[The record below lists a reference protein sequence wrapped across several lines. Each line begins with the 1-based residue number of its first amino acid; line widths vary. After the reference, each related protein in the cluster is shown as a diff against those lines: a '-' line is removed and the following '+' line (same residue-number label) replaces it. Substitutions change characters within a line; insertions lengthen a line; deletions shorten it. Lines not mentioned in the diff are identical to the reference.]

1 MTQRRNDAT
10 TQRPKDAMTQRHK
23 DPNDRGIVG
32 VNSRY
37 WEKEEDLKQR
47 LSERVIGYF
56 IGKYV
61 KIRYKIW
68 MLRKE
73 SNESVLHPEDL
84 SRICREH
91 VFPVTSPIA
100 LISQIQGSGG
110 SFLNQL
116 FDGHPDLHTHPHELT
131 VGHPEKPHWPRIDL
145 NDLPEN
151 WFGFLFEDIVSKYNQ
166 QGYVTGKGDK
176 ETFPFVFIPPLQR
189 RIFLDYINSLQ
200 SITARDVF
208 NGYLTSYFGAWLN
221 NQNYKGQKKFITAY
235 SPRLAIKRENME
247 LFFETYPD
255 GRLIS
260 LIRDPNNWLSF
271 VRKRWPEK
279 YDDMTVS
286 LEQWNESAQAMLW
299 NKEKYVDRVCLIKF
313 EDLLSKTEAVMRY
326 LANFLGIEF
335 DDILLVPTFNGFPL
349 MVSTRSTI
357 EDHGIAGSPLSE
369 EITSTGW
376 ELNAIEGMTSE
387 KYSLALKETVRF
399 E

>member
-1 MTQRRNDAT
+1 
-10 TQRPKDAMTQRHK
+10 MTQRHK
-23 DPNDRGIVG
+23 DPKDRGILG
-32 VNSRY
+32 VNSRH
-37 WEKEEDLKQR
+37 WEKEEERKPR
-47 LSERVIGYF
+47 LSERVMSYF

-61 KIRYKIW
+61 KIRYRIW
-68 MLRKE
+68 MFRKE
-73 SNESVLHPEDL
+73 ANESVLHPEDL
-84 SRICREH
+84 SRICLQH
-91 VFPVTSPIA
+91 VFPVTSPLA

-116 FDGHPDLHTHPHELT
+116 FDGHPELHIHPHELII
-131 VGHPEKPHWPRIDL
+131 GYPEKHHWPRIDL
-145 NDLPEN
+145 NDRPEN
-151 WFGFLFEDIVSKYNQ
+151 WFGILFEEIVSKYNQ
-166 QGYVTGKGDK
+166 QGYVKGKGDK

-189 RIFLDYINSLQ
+189 KIFLDYINSAQ
-200 SITARDVF
+200 AITARDVF

-221 NQNYKGQKKFITAY
+221 NQNYNGQKKFITAFNPKL
-235 SPRLAIKRENME
+235 SMIRPNME

-335 DDILLVPTFNGFPL
+335 DNILLIPTFNK
-349 MVSTRSTI
+349 MVLKVNTRSTTG
-357 EDHGIAGSPLSE
+357 DYGIVGRPLSKAK
-369 EITSTGW
+369 TSAGQQ
-376 ELNAIEGMTSE
+376 LGGIEGVASE
-387 KYSLALKETVRF
+387 NYSLVVKEAVRF
-399 E
+399 Q

>member
-1 MTQRRNDAT
+1 MRFDLARITRFYLIEY
-10 TQRPKDAMTQRHK
+10 KELWL
-23 DPNDRGIVG
+23 
-32 VNSRY
+32 NSPY
-37 WEKEEDLKQR
+37 WEKEEEKKPR
-47 LSERVIGYF
+47 LSERVISYF

-61 KIRYKIW
+61 KIRYRIW

-91 VFPVTSPIA
+91 VFPITSPIA
-100 LISQIQGSGG
+100 LISQIRGSGG

-116 FDGHPDLHTHPHELT
+116 FDGHGDLHTHPHELM
-131 VGHPEKPHWPRIDL
+131 VGHPEKHHWPRIDL
-145 NDLPEN
+145 NDRPEN
-151 WFGFLFEDIVSKYNQ
+151 WFKLLLEDIVSKYNQ

-189 RIFLDYINSLQ
+189 KIFLDYIHSLQ
-200 SITARDVF
+200 SLTARDVF

-221 NQNYKGQKKFITAY
+221 NQNYNGQKKFITAY
-235 SPRLAIKRENME
+235 SPWLAIIRENME

-279 YDDMTVS
+279 YDDVTVS
-286 LEQWNESAQAMLW
+286 LQQWNECAQAMLW
-299 NKEKYVDRVCLIKF
+299 NKEKYGDRVCLIKF
-313 EDLLSKTEAVMRY
+313 EDLLSKTEAVMRH
-326 LANFLGIEF
+326 LANFLDIEF
-335 DDILLVPTFNGFPL
+335 DDILLVPTFNRFPL
-349 MVSTRSTI
+349 KVNTGSTTG
-357 EDHGIAGSPLSE
+357 DHGIVGRPLSKAK
-369 EITSTGW
+369 TSAGQQ
-376 ELNAIEGMTSE
+376 LGGIEGVASE
-387 KYSLALKETVRF
+387 NYSLVVKEAVRF